1 MTREMVLAMLKAERD
16 VARSNQLS
24 LRLTE
29 AERARLG
36 KAAARHKVKAA
47 TLARTLILAGLDD
60 LER

>member
-1 MTREMVLAMLKAERD
+1 MVLAMLKSERD

-24 LRLTE
+24 VRFTE
-29 AERARLG
+29 AERSRLG
-36 KAAARHKVKAA
+36 KIAARHKVKAA